1 MGTTLTGTTPQ
12 DTYDSLIKVTDNGP
26 LSGTAKYL
34 SDGLGNDSVL
44 ALSTSR
50 VGIGTADPAHKFA
63 ISSTTDADL
72 MSIVS
77 SASANATILR
87 FGIDGNDANITAS
100 GGSVGNLVFKTYGSE
115 RMRITSA
122 GNVGIGT
129 STPAALLSLYRAADA
144 SININTAATGTFPI
158 KSGISF
164 GAATTSLGG
173 DNKYLGGAGI
183 QGVNIT
189 QSDNVT
195 DLLFWTTAGGSPSEK
210 VRVLSSGGITFN
222 GDTAAANA
230 LDDYEEGTWTPVF
243 AGTTTAGT
251 YTYSFNSGGYRK
263 IGSQVTVWGSLV
275 DITESSA
282 GTGDW
287 KITSLPFTT
296 SSDFV
301 FARGVGSLYV
311 RQAAATRT
319 GLALLF
325 SNGSTTLSPAYNNG
339 SSDASSFTIAAD
351 YAAGMDIGFTLTY
364 YV

>member
-34 SDGLGNDSVL
+34 SDGLGNDSAL

-50 VGIGTADPAHKFA
+50 VGIGTTDPAHKFT

-129 STPAALLSLYRAADA
+129 SAPQKLLHIVDA
-144 SININTAATGTFPI
+144 TQTNQSIRFGTESAVPFGEINYTS
-158 KSGISF
+158 SGEEFLTLSCK
-164 GAATTSLGG
+164 G
-173 DNKYLGGAGI
+173 
-183 QGVNIT
+183 
-189 QSDNVT
+189 
-195 DLLFWTTAGGSPSEK
+195 TTAGFGNIVFKTGDTPTEK
-210 VRVLSSGGITFN
+210 LRILAGGGITFN

-230 LDDYEEGTWTPVF
+230 LDDYEEGTFTATLKGSTSDPTTPV
-243 AGTTTAGT
+243 TTTAS
-251 YTYSFNSGGYRK
+251 YTK
-263 IGSQVTVWGSLV
+263 IGRQINVRFEFDNVNTTGALGDVSISGLPFTNSAVTTGQVMLYNFDFQTGTAPVAYLGLTNTIVLYANQDDSSWKSILH
-275 DITESSA
+275 SA
-282 GTGDW
+282 GTGRYM
-287 KITSLPFTT
+287 ICSVTY
-296 SSDFV
+296 FV
-301 FARGVGSLYV
+301 
-311 RQAAATRT
+311 
-319 GLALLF
+319 
-325 SNGSTTLSPAYNNG
+325 
-339 SSDASSFTIAAD
+339 
-351 YAAGMDIGFTLTY
+351 
-364 YV
+364 